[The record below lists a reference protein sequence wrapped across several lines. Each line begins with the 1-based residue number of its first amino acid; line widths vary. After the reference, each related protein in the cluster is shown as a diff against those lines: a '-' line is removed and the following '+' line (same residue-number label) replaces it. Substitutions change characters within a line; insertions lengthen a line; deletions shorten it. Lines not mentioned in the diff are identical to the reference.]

1 MTVTVGRTRAPR
13 ADAERNRERLLAAAV
28 KAFAQSAEV
37 PLEHVARRAHVGID
51 TLYRATGLATSWSAT

>member
-1 MTVTVGRTRAPR
+1 MTVTRSRTRRPR

-37 PLEHVARRAHVGID
+37 PLEDGLKR
-51 TLYRATGLATSWSAT
+51 TLEYFRSVV